1 MKSNQLENQ
10 EKRVKVG
17 IDGWIKMENQIYYL
31 FNLYQHSFHRLGYPG
46 TLPLTLISLK
56 DTFYNRLKCTES
68 KAEEK
73 SVLEQYGLV
82 NDLIEEIKALTLD
95 YPDRK
100 PQLINAIEQLNVMKA
115 KRLGE

>member
-1 MKSNQLENQ
+1 MDQNGKPDLLSVQSVSAFISQAWLS
-10 EKRVKVG
+10 
-17 IDGWIKMENQIYYL
+17 D
-31 FNLYQHSFHRLGYPG
+31 
-46 TLPLTLISLK
+46 TLPLKSFQSRKLILK
-56 DTFYNRLKCTES
+56 LRFDNQVKCTES

-100 PQLINAIEQLNVMKA
+100 PQLINAIEQLNAMKA
-115 KRLGE
+115 KRLGELN

>member
-1 MKSNQLENQ
+1 MNH
-10 EKRVKVG
+10 
-17 IDGWIKMENQIYYL
+17 IKCI
-31 FNLYQHSFHRLGYPG
+31 
-46 TLPLTLISLK
+46 
-56 DTFYNRLKCTES
+56 ES

-100 PQLINAIEQLNVMKA
+100 PQLINAIEQLNAMKA
-115 KRLGE
+115 KRLGEFNRVQSDRELKVSI

>member
-1 MKSNQLENQ
+1 MDGSKWKTGFIIGSISISIHFSGLVILHTTLNSN
-10 EKRVKVG
+10 G
-17 IDGWIKMENQIYYL
+17 SD
-31 FNLYQHSFHRLGYPG
+31 S
-46 TLPLTLISLK
+46 
-56 DTFYNRLKCTES
+56 FYNREKCTAS

-100 PQLINAIEQLNVMKA
+100 PQLINAIEQLNAMKA
-115 KRLGE
+115 KRLGKCKLFH

>member
-1 MKSNQLENQ
+1 MDGSKWKTGFIICSISISIHLPGLVILHTTLNSNKSE
-10 EKRVKVG
+10 
-17 IDGWIKMENQIYYL
+17 
-31 FNLYQHSFHRLGYPG
+31 S
-46 TLPLTLISLK
+46 
-56 DTFYNRLKCTES
+56 FYNRVKCTAS

-100 PQLINAIEQLNVMKA
+100 PQLVNAIEQLNAMKA
-115 KRLGE
+115 KRLGKCKLFH

>member
-1 MKSNQLENQ
+1 MVYFSLT
-10 EKRVKVG
+10 R
-17 IDGWIKMENQIYYL
+17 WH
-31 FNLYQHSFHRLGYPG
+31 NLCDRSINVNH
-46 TLPLTLISLK
+46 I
-56 DTFYNRLKCTES
+56 KCTES

-100 PQLINAIEQLNVMKA
+100 PQLINAIEQLNAMKA
-115 KRLGE
+115 KRLGKLK

>member
-1 MKSNQLENQ
+1 M
-10 EKRVKVG
+10 
-17 IDGWIKMENQIYYL
+17 
-31 FNLYQHSFHRLGYPG
+31 
-46 TLPLTLISLK
+46 
-56 DTFYNRLKCTES
+56 NRKKCTES

-100 PQLINAIEQLNVMKA
+100 PQLINAIEQLNAMKA
-115 KRLGE
+115 KRLGELSYTAFKMMPKMVPANQSAS